1 MASGAIERRKT
12 ACDHVATVSGIGT
25 VSDAAPAGTASL
37 TALRRNDKAAFA
49 RVVLALSEDGCVSRA
64 SSATK
69 RARSGAGEMPSD
81 CAMAIVPPGTGTS
94 CETPPAAARCI

>member
-12 ACDHVATVSGIGT
+12 ACDHVSTVSGIGT
-25 VSDAAPAGTASL
+25 VSAAAPGARVASRARNDAA
-37 TALRRNDKAAFA
+37 ALA

-69 RARSGAGEMPSD
+69 RARSGVGAMPSD
-81 CAMAIVPPGTGTS
+81 CAIAIVPPGTGTS